1 MDKKIYERPSIDVL
15 KFESSDDISL
25 NVSSLQ
31 TNYKK
36 TSYKNIN
43 IGNEINF

>member
-1 MDKKIYERPSIDVL
+1 MNKKIYESPKIDIL
-15 KFESSDDISL
+15 KFKSSDDISL

-43 IGNEINF
+43 IGNDINF